1 MNEQTHQNE
10 FHEVMLSIRFKKFT
24 ENDTGFSFC
33 PFQFQGEIYLPL
45 MFSLERA
52 RNLYVRLSGIRHG
65 LYINTRVS
73 PPCFEQGER
82 HGGTAGAAARDRI
95 YGFPVELEAASW
107 IMLAVEEEKLRAATR
122 LIGILFRSSNRR
134 PRS

>member
-1 MNEQTHQNE
+1 MILDSC
-10 FHEVMLSIRFKKFT
+10 FA
-24 ENDTGFSFC
+24 
-33 PFQFQGEIYLPL
+33 PFNSSEGIYLPL
-45 MFSLERA
+45 MLSLGRA

-82 HGGTAGAAARDRI
+82 NGDTAGAAARDRI
-95 YGFPVELEAASW
+95 YGFPVELGAASW

-122 LIGILFRSSNRR
+122 LIGILFRPSNRR
-134 PRS
+134 RRS